1 MTCGEDKVISFPL
14 QFRVYSILF
23 YTYIILFRKG
33 TIKWAEY
40 KKKKQ
45 ISFWILEREYL
56 GPSGQRYELASEVQ
70 INLCFSERE
79 YLPLTQ
85 IVIKVWLG
93 FTFLII
99 LDFLRFWMKR
109 EGSWWLKTSQNAVL

>member
-1 MTCGEDKVISFPL
+1 MSEIPKKNTFFFCTSEREYLKTEGLKVRLSEQNPTE
-14 QFRVYSILF
+14 S
-23 YTYIILFRKG
+23 
-33 TIKWAEY
+33 
-40 KKKKQ
+40 KKKYQ

-70 INLCFSERE
+70 ITLCFSERE

-93 FTFLII
+93 FAFLII
-99 LDFLRFWMKR
+99 LDFLRF
-109 EGSWWLKTSQNAVL
+109 

>member
-1 MTCGEDKVISFPL
+1 MREVQKKNTFFFL
-14 QFRVYSILF
+14 YFRAEVPKNRRI
-23 YTYIILFRKG
+23 KG
-33 TIKWAEY
+33 TIKWAES
-40 KKKKQ
+40 KKKYQ

-85 IVIKVWLG
+85 IG
-93 FTFLII
+93 H
-99 LDFLRFWMKR
+99 
-109 EGSWWLKTSQNAVL
+109 